1 MEGMYDTKCCPQNVE
16 GRGAGGCGQQRTPQL
31 TIDTKSFSNTVMAA
45 HYLLGA
51 DRSSVLS
58 WVMATGGVTSGC
70 RLSPAPH
77 TEAHG
82 AGAHI

>member
-1 MEGMYDTKCCPQNVE
+1 
-16 GRGAGGCGQQRTPQL
+16 
-31 TIDTKSFSNTVMAA
+31 MAA
-45 HYLLGA
+45 RYLLGA

-58 WVMATGGVTSGC
+58 WVMATGSVTSGC

-82 AGAHI
+82 GTRGRGSYVDSRYKTNTYIGHFKNPLLVNF

>member
-1 MEGMYDTKCCPQNVE
+1 
-16 GRGAGGCGQQRTPQL
+16 
-31 TIDTKSFSNTVMAA
+31 MAA
-45 HYLLGA
+45 RYLLGA

-58 WVMATGGVTSGC
+58 WVMATGSVTSGC

-82 AGAHI
+82 AGAHM